1 MTIEPLADDLMTGV
15 VEIADYLGTTR
26 RRTFYLV
33 EKGHIPA
40 FKIGGRWC
48 CRKSS
53 LLAHMGQLEA
63 SAGFESRKSER
74 VDPPKA
80 A

>member
-1 MTIEPLADDLMTGV
+1 MTTEPLADDLMIGV
-15 VEIADYLGTTR
+15 VEIAEYLGTTR

-40 FKIGGRWC
+40 FKIGGRWG

-53 LLAHMGQLEA
+53 LVAHLEQLEA
-63 SAGFESRKSER
+63 SAARMCSAPSAEG
-74 VDPPKA
+74 
-80 A
+80 